1 MQLQVAIDRVTLEE
15 ATALA
20 KQLDPLVDI
29 IEFGTSLVKD
39 YGLLTLR
46 NHPLHLENAKL
57 LIDLKTNDEGAYEFK
72 QGYTTEA
79 AILTAMAASSHD
91 TLEQVYNVSMQQG
104 KEILIDLLEVD
115 SDRIAQLTEFDQ
127 AIFGL
132 HHSKD
137 AGDGFDAVA
146 TTAQFHRVFPQIK
159 RIAVAGGINLE
170 QASQLAQQGI
180 AETVIVGGK
189 IIGASDPVAA
199 AKTFMEVIS

>member
-1 MQLQVAIDRVTLEE
+1 MQLQVAIDRVTLDE
-15 ATALA
+15 ALALA
-20 KQLDPLVDI
+20 KQLDPVVDI

-46 NHPLHLENAKL
+46 DHPLHLQHAKL
-57 LIDLKTNDEGAYEFK
+57 LLDLKTNDEGAYEFK

-79 AILTAMAASSHD
+79 DILTAMAASSHE
-91 TLEQVYNVSMQQG
+91 TLEQVYNVSVAQQ

-115 SDRIAQLTEFDQ
+115 NDRISTLTDFDQ

-137 AGDGFDAVA
+137 AGEGFDAVA
-146 TTAQFHRVFPQIK
+146 TTAQFHRDFPQIK
-159 RIAVAGGINLE
+159 RIAVAGGIDLA
-170 QASQLAQQGI
+170 QAGQLAKQGI

-189 IIGASDPVAA
+189 IVGTSDPVAA
-199 AKTFMEVIS
+199 AKKFMEAIA